1 MKPTV
6 KQPLFIVTG
15 ASGVGKTTLCEELFR
30 REKDYIVM
38 ESDIIWNDFYDTPEN
53 NYRMF
58 RKIWMNLC
66 ASISQSG
73 KPVVLCGCNTLE
85 QMEDLEERQLFTEIH
100 YLAVVADDKT
110 LLRRMREGRGITD
123 QGWIDSSVHFNRWL
137 RENADKTA
145 PKITLLDETE
155 RTLEE
160 SVEFAQQW
168 IMDRIK

>member
-1 MKPTV
+1 MVKPPCV
-6 KQPLFIVTG
+6 KNY
-15 ASGVGKTTLCEELFR
+15 SGEK
-30 REKDYIVM
+30 KDYIVM

-73 KPVVLCGCNTLE
+73 KPVVLCGCNTPE

-123 QGWIDSSVHFNRWL
+123 QGWIDSSMRRSGRWKKAWNL
-137 RENADKTA
+137 R
-145 PKITLLDETE
+145 ISGSWTE
-155 RTLEE
+155 
-160 SVEFAQQW
+160 
-168 IMDRIK
+168 